1 LRSKWALIEQRFGET
16 DRRDPAETAE
26 VWKGLK
32 VMWENGLLKPTV
44 FEKEYKGLDSVVTA
58 MKDLSE
64 RKVWGKA
71 VVLVDSEGEK
81 PRL

>member
-1 LRSKWALIEQRFGET
+1 M
-16 DRRDPAETAE
+16 DPAETKKIWE
-26 VWKGLK
+26 GLK
-32 VMWENGLLKPTV
+32 VLWEKGLLKPTV
-44 FEKEYKGLDSVVTA
+44 FEKKYRELESVVDA

-71 VVLVDSEGEK
+71 VILVSPEEK